1 MAKPDIVQIKMDQ
14 SEPQLRATTKALQI
28 KVGTNK
34 SVIVYNRINNYIL
47 EAVLKAVFT
56 DDHLSTANSP
66 SLFSVR

>member
-1 MAKPDIVQIKMDQ
+1 MDQ

-56 DDHLSTANSP
+56 DDH
-66 SLFSVR
+66 

>member
-14 SEPQLRATTKALQI
+14 SEPQPRAMIKALQI

-47 EAVLKAVFT
+47 EVILKAVFT
-56 DDHLSTANSP
+56 GDH
-66 SLFSVR
+66 